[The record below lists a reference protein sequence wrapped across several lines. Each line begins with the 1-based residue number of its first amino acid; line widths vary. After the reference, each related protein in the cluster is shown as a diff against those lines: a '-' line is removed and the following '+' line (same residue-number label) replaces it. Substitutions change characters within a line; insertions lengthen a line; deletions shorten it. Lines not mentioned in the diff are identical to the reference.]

1 MSLHPTEE
9 TPALLAA
16 ARRVAR
22 FMETLAD
29 EGLAGAFAPTDVV
42 IVENFPPF
50 VFAGPGAV
58 ERWAAAF
65 RLHVHGVHGLRHA
78 FEEPFEAV
86 VSGERAYL
94 SLPTTWTG
102 VEQGRAFT
110 ERGGWAFAL
119 VRVDGAWRVCGY
131 GWAPT
136 ARVEG

>member
-1 MSLHPTEE
+1 MTLDATKEV
-9 TPALLAA
+9 PALVAG

-22 FMETLAD
+22 FMETLDDA
-29 EGLAGAFAPTDVV
+29 GLAGAFASTDVV

-50 VFAGPGAV
+50 VFHGAGAV

-65 RLHVHGVHGLRHA
+65 RAHIRDLGELRHVFDA
-78 FEEPFEAV
+78 PFEAV

-102 VEQGRAFT
+102 MAQGRAFT

-119 VRVDGAWRVCGY
+119 VQEGGAWRVGGY

-136 ARVEG
+136 SRADG